1 MLKTA
6 AMGALAAGG
15 GLALNMAA
23 PGTAEAAATVPDKW
37 DMEAD
42 VVIAGFGGAGACA
55 ALEAAKQGA
64 SVLLLD
70 KAQVPGGSTRLS
82 GGIVYAAGTKLQKQT
97 GIDDTPEAMFKYV
110 MACGQGRAVPEL
122 VRVAAERSADNVT
135 WLEGLGAVFPAELL
149 AMSGMEA
156 EPEYAAVTPPTKRGH
171 RVKGTGAALFEV
183 LSNAVKAQKN
193 IKVLQATTVTRPI
206 TRPATVNSRC
216 EVLGVKALRGRR
228 EISIRAHRAVVLST
242 GGIIPGAESLAWLK
256 DYSPDIALCVPAA
269 ALSSTG
275 DGYRIGVYC
284 GAALKGLNTAG
295 YLPSVLFPGDSMAG
309 IVYVNIWGLP
319 NIYVTGEGNRF
330 CDESSYYVLVSEQM
344 IAKKATTAYC
354 IFDAETVKRSFDLVP
369 KGIEITRTIALG
381 LDTANLDKEVQAG
394 RLWKGNSVAELA
406 RNMGIDAAR
415 LEQTVSAYNA
425 NAEQGK
431 DPAFNRKKGL
441 SSLKTTPYYGLKI
454 NVGVVC
460 HDGGLNINPK
470 AQVLD
475 TYNDVIPRL
484 YAAGRDSVGIFGG
497 RYIGSG
503 GALCDFLTF
512 GRIAG
517 MNAALEK
524 PWS

>member
-1 MLKTA
+1 
-6 AMGALAAGG
+6 
-15 GLALNMAA
+15 
-23 PGTAEAAATVPDKW
+23 
-37 DMEAD
+37 
-42 VVIAGFGGAGACA
+42 
-55 ALEAAKQGA
+55 
-64 SVLLLD
+64 
-70 KAQVPGGSTRLS
+70 
-82 GGIVYAAGTKLQKQT
+82 
-97 GIDDTPEAMFKYV
+97 
-110 MACGQGRAVPEL
+110 
-122 VRVAAERSADNVT
+122 
-135 WLEGLGAVFPAELL
+135 
-149 AMSGMEA
+149 
-156 EPEYAAVTPPTKRGH
+156 
-171 RVKGTGAALFEV
+171 
-183 LSNAVKAQKN
+183 
-193 IKVLQATTVTRPI
+193 
-206 TRPATVNSRC
+206 
-216 EVLGVKALRGRR
+216 
-228 EISIRAHRAVVLST
+228 
-242 GGIIPGAESLAWLK
+242 
-256 DYSPDIALCVPAA
+256 
-269 ALSSTG
+269 
-275 DGYRIGVYC
+275 
-284 GAALKGLNTAG
+284 
-295 YLPSVLFPGDSMAG
+295 MAG